1 MPELWTLAHTD
12 AMTEDDYISQLRAG
26 WPKDSDASLAVIA
39 LADEAVRAFP
49 QSARLWLMRGDLIQI
64 GPKSCPHPLEEA
76 LRSYQRAIEIDPQFA
91 DAWDEIGHYHDAV
104 LADETGA
111 QRCFRKAERL
121 KGHHVG

>member
-1 MPELWTLAHTD
+1 
-12 AMTEDDYISQLRAG
+12 MTEDDYISQLRAG
-26 WPKDSDASLAVIA
+26 WPKDSDTSLAVIA

-76 LRSYQRAIEIDPQFA
+76 LRSYQRAIEIDPQFV

-111 QRCFRKAERL
+111 QKYFREAQRL
-121 KGHHVG
+121 RGHHVG